1 MLRMTDFLD
10 KDAIMKYQ
18 IDSYN
23 WLISEGLQQV
33 IDERKIL
40 PVNIEG
46 YNITLKKIKVIPLNE
61 ETDGGLKDRHV
72 SEYRI
77 KNLTYRARIILT
89 VEETYKKKDKEGN
102 EKDESHVVD
111 LFIGHI
117 PIMLKT
123 NICLLNGL
131 SDKELIANGE
141 DMEDP
146 GGYFIVNGTER
157 VLIGVEDVA
166 PNKIIVTFEENLG
179 KNTAM
184 AKVSSIR
191 HGFRSRTT
199 VEKTEST
206 PSINVSFPGA
216 TNVPFGFLC
225 KSLGLTNSEI
235 RGLFDEDTR
244 AEIEPTL
251 TEESSDEAF
260 KKLCKKIS
268 FGHAEE
274 YQELRTEQTID
285 NYLLPHIGNSKNER
299 KAKARFLA
307 IMAKKAIKLL
317 QGKRNEDDK
326 DHYQNKRV
334 RLAGDLLQ
342 ELFRVSFS
350 MLLKDI
356 KYQLEKQH
364 TRKRDVTV
372 SNAVRSRTM
381 DERIE
386 FALATGNWTGGRSG
400 ISQVLDRTTFLS
412 SISHRRRISLLLEKT
427 RPHFEAR
434 DVHATQW
441 GRVSANETPEGKN
454 CGLVKNLTVGAIIS
468 KERDDSY
475 VKEKLEKI
483 CSQSEYST
491 DVYVNGVLIGSY
503 PDPKKLV
510 EDLREERRKGKID
523 YDVSIAYEERNNEVQ
538 VYSGAG
544 RILRP
549 LIVVKNL
556 NKKEEGII
564 EDVKNNNVKF
574 DVLVKKGIIEYV
586 DAAEEEEAYIAI
598 THDNITNE
606 HTHVEITPS
615 ILTSIAEGYI
625 PFANYNSAPRVEMAS
640 AMAKQA
646 VGIPTTSFPSR
657 LDSLMHVMNYPQRP
671 IVRTDVSEIFH
682 FDKMPAGQNF
692 VVALLSYEGY
702 NMEDAIVI
710 NQSSIE
716 RGLAGSTFYRTYTTE
731 EVHYHGAQQD
741 RFEIP
746 KDDVEG
752 HLPADAY
759 KNLSNDGIILPE
771 TEFNSEGVLIGK
783 TAPPRFLEE
792 ISMFGRIAERRRDA
806 SVTANETESGW
817 IDGVVLT
824 ETDEGNTMVKIKTRS
839 PRIPEIGDKLA
850 SRYGQ
855 KGVIGMTVR
864 HEDMP
869 FTNEGIVP
877 DLIMN
882 PHAIPS
888 RTTVGHLIEM
898 LGGTAG
904 CLAGRF
910 IDGTA
915 FENEKEV
922 DLRTVLEKFGFK
934 NNGKQILYDGKTGE
948 KIEAEIFI
956 GVIYYQRLHHMVAN
970 KIHTRAKGPV
980 QMLTRQPT
988 EGRSKHGGLRF
999 GEMERDCL
1007 IGHGASAVLKDRLLD
1022 ESDKVKIP
1030 VCSKCGVMAVHDY
1043 ERNKFTCPVCG
1054 DSQVY
1059 EIEIAYA
1066 FKLLISELLGM
1077 GIITKFKL
1085 KDKI

>member
-1 MLRMTDFLD
+1 MTNFLN
-10 KDAIMKYQ
+10 KDEIMKYQ
-18 IDSYN
+18 IYSYD
-23 WLISEGLQQV
+23 WLIDEGLQQV

-46 YNITLKKIKVIPLNE
+46 YTLKLKKIKVFPLHK
-61 ETDGGLKDRHV
+61 ETEGGLKDRSI

-77 KNLTYRARIILT
+77 KNLTYSARIILT
-89 VEETYKKKDKEGN
+89 VEESLKKRDKVGSEREYERDIN
-102 EKDESHVVD
+102 LV
-111 LFIGHI
+111 IGHI
-117 PIMLKT
+117 PIMLRSK
-123 NICLLNGL
+123 ICLSNGL
-131 SDKELIANGE
+131 SDNELIANGE
-141 DMEDP
+141 DPEDP

-166 PNKIIVTFEENLG
+166 PNKIIVTFDDNLG
-179 KNTAM
+179 KKTAV
-184 AKVSSIR
+184 AKVSSVR

-199 VEKTEST
+199 VEKTENS
-206 PSINVSFPGA
+206 SSVAVSFPGA
-216 TNVPFGFLC
+216 TNVSFGFLS
-225 KSLGLTNSEI
+225 KALGLTNSEI
-235 RGLFDEDTR
+235 MELFDEDTR
-244 AEIEPTL
+244 AEILPTL

-285 NYLLPHIGNSKNER
+285 NFLLPHIGNDKKDR

-307 IMAKKAIKLL
+307 IMAKKAIRLL
-317 QGKRNEDDK
+317 QGKRTEDDK

-364 TRKRDVTV
+364 TRKRNVNV
-372 SNAVRSRTM
+372 SNAIRSRTM
-381 DERIE
+381 DERVE
-386 FALATGNWTGGRSG
+386 FALATGNWTGGRAG

-441 GRVSANETPEGKN
+441 GRISANETPEGKN

-468 KERDDSY
+468 KERDDLEL
-475 VKEKLEKI
+475 KKKLEKN
-483 CSQSEYST
+483 CSTSAYGT
-491 DVYVNGVLIGSY
+491 DVYVNGVLMGCHSE
-503 PDPKKLV
+503 PRKLV
-510 EDLREERRKGKID
+510 ENLREERRNGKIP
-523 YDVSIAYEERNNEVQ
+523 YDVSIVYEERNNEVQ
-538 VYSGAG
+538 IYSDAG

-549 LIVVKNL
+549 LIVAKNL
-556 NKKEEGII
+556 DKKANTLI
-564 EDVKNNNVKF
+564 ENVKKNNAKF
-574 DVLVKKGIIEYV
+574 EELINKGVVEYI
-586 DAAEEEEAYIAI
+586 DAAEEEDAYIAI
-598 THDNITNE
+598 TPDKMTKE
-606 HTHVEITPS
+606 HTHLEITPS
-615 ILTSIAEGYI
+615 LLVSIAEGYV
-625 PFANYNSAPRVEMAS
+625 PFANYNSAPRVEMAA
-640 AMAKQA
+640 AMAKQS
-646 VGIPTTSFPSR
+646 VGIPTTSFLSR
-657 LDSLMHVMNYPQRP
+657 LDSLLHVMTYPQRP
-671 IVRTDVSEIFH
+671 IVRTDVSEMFH

-692 VVALLSYEGY
+692 VVAILSYKGY

-716 RGLAGSTFYRTYTTE
+716 RGLGRSTFYRTYTAE

-746 KDDVEG
+746 KEDVEG
-752 HLPADAY
+752 RLPADAY
-759 KNLSNDGIILPE
+759 KNLGSDGVILPE
-771 TEFNSEGVLIGK
+771 TEFKGEDVLIGK

-792 ISMFGRIAERRRDA
+792 ISMFGRIAERRRES
-806 SVTANETESGW
+806 SVTANEMESGW
-817 IDGVVLT
+817 VDGVILT
-824 ETDEGNTMVKIKTRS
+824 ETNEGNIMIKIKTRS
-839 PRIPEIGDKLA
+839 PKVPEIGDKLS

-855 KGVIGMTVR
+855 KGIIGMIER

-869 FTNEGIVP
+869 FTKEGIVP

-904 CLAGRF
+904 CLMGRF
-910 IDGTA
+910 IDGTT
-915 FENEKEV
+915 FENEKEG
-922 DLRTVLEKFGFK
+922 DLRTILEKFGFK
-934 NNGKQILYDGKTGE
+934 NNGKQILYDGRTGE
-948 KIEAEIFI
+948 RIEAEIFV
-956 GVIYYQRLHHMVAN
+956 GVIYYQRLHHMVSN
-970 KIHTRAKGPV
+970 KIHSRAKGPV

-988 EGRSKHGGLRF
+988 EGKAKHGGLRF

-1022 ESDKVKIP
+1022 ESDKIKAPI
-1030 VCSKCGVMAVHDY
+1030 CSKCGMMAIHDY
-1043 ERNKFTCPVCG
+1043 EKNKFYCSVCG
-1054 DSQVY
+1054 DSLIY
-1059 EIEIAYA
+1059 EIEIPYA
-1066 FKLLISELLGM
+1066 FKLLINELLGL
-1077 GIITKFKL
+1077 GIVTKFKL

>member
-10 KDAIMKYQ
+10 KDTIMKYQ

-23 WLISEGLQQV
+23 WLIDEGLQQV
-33 IDERKIL
+33 INERKIL

-46 YNITLKKIKVIPLNE
+46 YTLNLKKIKVVPLCK
-61 ETDGGLKDRHV
+61 ETEGGLKNRPV
-72 SEYRI
+72 LEYRI
-77 KNLTYRARIILT
+77 KNITYHARMILT
-89 VEETYKKKDKEGN
+89 VEKISKKKDKWGN
-102 EKDESHVVD
+102 EKEESRDIDIV
-111 LFIGHI
+111 IGHI
-117 PIMLKT
+117 PIMLKSK
-123 NICLLNGL
+123 ICLLNKL
-131 SDKELIANGE
+131 SDDKLIAKGE
-141 DMEDP
+141 DPEDP
-146 GGYFIVNGTER
+146 GGYFIINGNER
-157 VLIGVEDVA
+157 VLIGVEDIA
-166 PNKIIVTFEENLG
+166 PNKIIVTFDDNLG
-179 KNTAM
+179 KKSAM
-184 AKVSSIR
+184 AKVSSVR

-199 VEKTEST
+199 VEKPENY
-206 PSINVSFPGA
+206 PSISVSFPGA
-216 TNVPFGFLC
+216 INVPFGFL
-225 KSLGLTNSEI
+225 SHALGLTNSEI
-235 RGLFDEDTR
+235 MELFDEDTR
-244 AEIEPTL
+244 AEILPTL

-260 KKLCKKIS
+260 KKLCRKIS

-285 NYLLPHIGNSKNER
+285 NFLLPHIGNNRKDR
-299 KAKARFLA
+299 KAKAKFLA
-307 IMAKKAIKLL
+307 IMAKKAIRLL
-317 QGKRNEDDK
+317 QKNRTEDDK

-356 KYQLEKQH
+356 KYQLEKQY
-364 TRKRDVTV
+364 TRKRDVNV

-454 CGLVKNLTVGAIIS
+454 CGLVKNLTVGAIVS
-468 KERDDSY
+468 KERDDS
-475 VKEKLEKI
+475 KIREKLEKI
-483 CSQSEYST
+483 CSQSKYNT
-491 DVYVNGVLIGSY
+491 DVYVNGVLMGSH
-503 PDPKKLV
+503 PEPGKLV
-510 EDLREERRKGKID
+510 ENLREERRNGKIP
-523 YDVSIAYEERNNEVQ
+523 YDTSIVYEEKNNEVQ
-538 VYSGAG
+538 IYSDVG
-544 RILRP
+544 RVMRP
-549 LIVVKNL
+549 LIVAKNL
-556 NKKEEGII
+556 DKKANAMIKDVIEKKAKFENLVNKG
-564 EDVKNNNVKF
+564 VV
-574 DVLVKKGIIEYV
+574 EYL

-598 THDNITNE
+598 TKDRLTKE
-606 HTHVEITPS
+606 HTHIEITPS
-615 ILTSIAEGYI
+615 ILVSIAEGYI

-646 VGIPTTSFPSR
+646 VGIPTVSFPSR
-657 LDSLMHVMNYPQRP
+657 LDTLMHVMVYPQRP
-671 IVRTDVSEIFH
+671 MVRTDISEIFH

-692 VVALLSYEGY
+692 VVALLSYKGY

-716 RGLAGSTFYRTYTTE
+716 RGMGRSTFYRTYTAE

-746 KDDVEG
+746 KEDVEG
-752 HLPADAY
+752 HLSADVY
-759 KNLSNDGIILPE
+759 KNLSSDGIILPE
-771 TEFNSEGVLIGK
+771 TEFKGEDVLIGK

-792 ISMFGRIAERRRDA
+792 ISMFGRIAERRREA
-806 SVTANETESGW
+806 SVTANEMESGW
-817 IDGVVLT
+817 VDSVVLT

-839 PRIPEIGDKLA
+839 PKIPEIGDKMA

-855 KGVIGMTVR
+855 KGVIGMIER

-904 CLAGRF
+904 CLDGRF
-910 IDGTA
+910 IDGTT
-915 FENEKEV
+915 FENEKEKN
-922 DLRTVLEKFGFK
+922 LRTILEKSGFK
-934 NNGKQILYDGKTGE
+934 NSGKQILYDGRTGE

-956 GVIYYQRLHHMVAN
+956 GVVYYQRLHHMVSN
-970 KIHTRAKGPV
+970 KIHIRAKGPV

-988 EGRSKHGGLRF
+988 EGRAKHGGLRF

-1007 IGHGASAVLKDRLLD
+1007 IGHGASAVLRDRLLE
-1022 ESDKVKIP
+1022 ESDKVKVP
-1030 VCSKCGVMAVHDY
+1030 VCSKCGVIAIRDY
-1043 ERNKFTCPVCG
+1043 ERNKLYCPVCR

-1059 EIEIAYA
+1059 EVEIPYA
-1066 FKLLISELLGM
+1066 FKLLAAELLGL
-1077 GIITKFKL
+1077 GIVIRFKL
-1085 KDKI
+1085 EDKI

>member
-10 KDAIMKYQ
+10 KDTIMKYQ

-23 WLISEGLQQV
+23 WLIDEGLQQV

-46 YNITLKKIKVIPLNE
+46 YTLNLKKIKVVPLYK
-61 ETDGGLKDRHV
+61 ETEGGLKDRLV

-77 KNLTYRARIILT
+77 KNITYYARMILT
-89 VEETYKKKDKEGN
+89 VEETSKKKDKGGSEKEGSR
-102 EKDESHVVD
+102 DIDIV
-111 LFIGHI
+111 IGHI
-117 PIMLKT
+117 PIMLKSK
-123 NICLLNGL
+123 ICLLNEL
-131 SDKELIANGE
+131 SDDKLIANGE
-141 DMEDP
+141 DPEDP

-157 VLIGVEDVA
+157 VLIGVEDIA
-166 PNKIIVTFEENLG
+166 PNKIIVTFDDSLG
-179 KNTAM
+179 KKTAM
-184 AKVSSIR
+184 AKVSSVR

-199 VEKTEST
+199 VEKPENY
-206 PSINVSFPGA
+206 PSVSVSFPGA
-216 TNVPFGFLC
+216 ANVPFGFLS
-225 KSLGLTNSEI
+225 KALGLTNGEI
-235 RGLFDEDTR
+235 MELFDEDTR
-244 AEIEPTL
+244 AEIVPTL

-285 NYLLPHIGNSKNER
+285 NFLLPHIGNNKKDR

-307 IMAKKAIKLL
+307 IMAKKAIRLL
-317 QGKRNEDDK
+317 QGNRTEDDK

-356 KYQLEKQH
+356 KYQLEKQY
-364 TRKRDVTV
+364 TRKRDVNV

-468 KERDDSY
+468 KEKDDSEI
-475 VKEKLEKI
+475 KEKLEKI
-483 CSQSEYST
+483 CSQSEYGT
-491 DVYVNGVLIGSY
+491 DVYVNGVLIGSH
-503 PDPKKLV
+503 PEPGKLV
-510 EDLREERRKGKID
+510 ENLREERRNGKIS
-523 YDVSIAYEERNNEVQ
+523 YDVSIVYEERNNEVQ
-538 VYSGAG
+538 IYSDVG
-544 RILRP
+544 RVLRP
-549 LIVVKNL
+549 LIVAKNL
-556 NKKEEGII
+556 DKKAYAMI
-564 EDVKNNNVKF
+564 EDVIKKKANF
-574 DVLVKKGIIEYV
+574 EDLVKKGVIEYL
-586 DAAEEEEAYIAI
+586 DAAEEEEAYITI
-598 THDNITNE
+598 TKDELTKE
-606 HTHVEITPS
+606 HTHMEITPS
-615 ILTSIAEGYI
+615 ILVSIAEGYI

-646 VGIPTTSFPSR
+646 VGVPTISFPSR
-657 LDSLMHVMNYPQRP
+657 LDSLMHVMVYPQRP
-671 IVRTDVSEIFH
+671 MVRTDVSEIFH

-692 VVALLSYEGY
+692 VVALLSYRGY

-716 RGLAGSTFYRTYTTE
+716 RGLGRSTFYRTYTTE

-746 KDDVEG
+746 KEDVEG
-752 HLPADAY
+752 HLSADVY
-759 KNLSNDGIILPE
+759 KNLSSDGIILPE
-771 TEFNSEGVLIGK
+771 TEFQGEDVLIGK

-792 ISMFGRIAERRRDA
+792 ISMFGRIAERRREA
-806 SVTANETESGW
+806 SVTANEMESGW
-817 IDGVVLT
+817 VEGVVLT

-839 PRIPEIGDKLA
+839 PKIPEIGDKLA

-855 KGVIGMTVR
+855 KGVIGMVER
-864 HEDMP
+864 YENMP

-882 PHAIPS
+882 PHAVPS

-904 CLAGRF
+904 CLDGRF
-910 IDGTA
+910 IDGTT
-915 FENEKEV
+915 FENEKEEG
-922 DLRTVLEKFGFK
+922 LRTILEKSGFK
-934 NNGKQILYDGKTGE
+934 NNGKQILYDGRTGE

-956 GVIYYQRLHHMVAN
+956 GVIYYQRLHHMVSN
-970 KIHTRAKGPV
+970 KIHSRAKGPV

-988 EGRSKHGGLRF
+988 EGRAKHGGLRF

-1007 IGHGASAVLKDRLLD
+1007 IGHGASAVLKDRLLE
-1022 ESDKVKIP
+1022 ESDKVKVP
-1030 VCSKCGVMAVHDY
+1030 VCSKCGVIAIHEY
-1043 ERNKFTCPVCG
+1043 EKNKFYCPVCG
-1054 DSQVY
+1054 DSPVY
-1059 EIEIAYA
+1059 EVEIPYA
-1066 FKLLISELLGM
+1066 FKLLAAELLGL
-1077 GIITKFKL
+1077 GIVIRFKL
-1085 KDKI
+1085 EDKI

>member
-1 MLRMTDFLD
+1 M
-10 KDAIMKYQ
+10 
-18 IDSYN
+18 
-23 WLISEGLQQV
+23 
-33 IDERKIL
+33 
-40 PVNIEG
+40 
-46 YNITLKKIKVIPLNE
+46 
-61 ETDGGLKDRHV
+61 
-72 SEYRI
+72 
-77 KNLTYRARIILT
+77 ILT
-89 VEETYKKKDKEGN
+89 VEKISKKKDKWGN
-102 EKDESHVVD
+102 EKEESRDIDIV
-111 LFIGHI
+111 IGHI
-117 PIMLKT
+117 PIMLKSK
-123 NICLLNGL
+123 ICLLNKL
-131 SDKELIANGE
+131 SDDKLIAKGE
-141 DMEDP
+141 DPEDP
-146 GGYFIVNGTER
+146 GGYFIINGNER
-157 VLIGVEDVA
+157 VLIGVEDIA
-166 PNKIIVTFEENLG
+166 PNKIIVTFDDNLG
-179 KNTAM
+179 KKSAM
-184 AKVSSIR
+184 AKVSSVR

-199 VEKTEST
+199 VEKPENY
-206 PSINVSFPGA
+206 PSISVSFPGA
-216 TNVPFGFLC
+216 INVPFGFL
-225 KSLGLTNSEI
+225 SHALGLTNSEI
-235 RGLFDEDTR
+235 MELFDEDTR
-244 AEIEPTL
+244 AEILPTL

-260 KKLCKKIS
+260 KKLCRKIS

-285 NYLLPHIGNSKNER
+285 NFLLPHIGNNRKDR
-299 KAKARFLA
+299 KAKAKFLA
-307 IMAKKAIKLL
+307 IMAKKAIRLL
-317 QGKRNEDDK
+317 QKNRTEDDK

-356 KYQLEKQH
+356 KYQLEKQY
-364 TRKRDVTV
+364 TRKRDVNV

-454 CGLVKNLTVGAIIS
+454 CGLVKNLTVGAIVS
-468 KERDDSY
+468 KERDDS
-475 VKEKLEKI
+475 KIREKLEKI
-483 CSQSEYST
+483 CSQSKYNT
-491 DVYVNGVLIGSY
+491 DVYVNGVLMGSH
-503 PDPKKLV
+503 PEPGKLV
-510 EDLREERRKGKID
+510 ENLREERRNGKIP
-523 YDVSIAYEERNNEVQ
+523 YDTSIVYEEKNNEVQ
-538 VYSGAG
+538 IYSDVG
-544 RILRP
+544 RVMRP
-549 LIVVKNL
+549 LIVAKNL
-556 NKKEEGII
+556 DKKANAMIKDVIEKKAKFENLVNKG
-564 EDVKNNNVKF
+564 VV
-574 DVLVKKGIIEYV
+574 EYL

-598 THDNITNE
+598 TKDRLTKE
-606 HTHVEITPS
+606 HTHIEITPS
-615 ILTSIAEGYI
+615 ILVSIAEGYI

-646 VGIPTTSFPSR
+646 VGIPTVSFPSR
-657 LDSLMHVMNYPQRP
+657 LDTLMHVMVYPQRP
-671 IVRTDVSEIFH
+671 MVRTDISEIFH

-692 VVALLSYEGY
+692 VVALLSYKGY

-716 RGLAGSTFYRTYTTE
+716 RGMGRSTFYRTYTAE

-746 KDDVEG
+746 KEDVEG
-752 HLPADAY
+752 HLSADVY
-759 KNLSNDGIILPE
+759 KNLSSDGIILPE
-771 TEFNSEGVLIGK
+771 TEFKGEDVLIGK

-792 ISMFGRIAERRRDA
+792 ISMFGRIAERRREA
-806 SVTANETESGW
+806 SVTANEMESGW
-817 IDGVVLT
+817 VDSVVLT

-839 PRIPEIGDKLA
+839 PKIPEIGDKMA

-855 KGVIGMTVR
+855 KGVIGMIER

-904 CLAGRF
+904 CLDGRF
-910 IDGTA
+910 IDGTT
-915 FENEKEV
+915 FENEKEKN
-922 DLRTVLEKFGFK
+922 LRTILEKSGFK
-934 NNGKQILYDGKTGE
+934 NSGKQILYDGRTGE

-956 GVIYYQRLHHMVAN
+956 GVVYYQRLHHMVSN
-970 KIHTRAKGPV
+970 KIHIRAKGPV

-988 EGRSKHGGLRF
+988 EGRAKHGGLRF

-1007 IGHGASAVLKDRLLD
+1007 IGHGASAVLRDRLLE
-1022 ESDKVKIP
+1022 ESDKVKVP
-1030 VCSKCGVMAVHDY
+1030 VCSKCGVIAIRDY
-1043 ERNKFTCPVCG
+1043 ERNKLYCPVCR

-1059 EIEIAYA
+1059 EVEIPYA
-1066 FKLLISELLGM
+1066 FKLLAAELLGL
-1077 GIITKFKL
+1077 GIVIRFKL
-1085 KDKI
+1085 EDKI